1 MLTFKNSIF
10 LLSFSV
16 IWYQTSRNS
25 IVKMMTWFF
34 VDNSLTVKK
43 YTITLAMIINSVIK
57 LENIIRV

>member
-34 VDNSLTVKK
+34 VDNSLTVKN